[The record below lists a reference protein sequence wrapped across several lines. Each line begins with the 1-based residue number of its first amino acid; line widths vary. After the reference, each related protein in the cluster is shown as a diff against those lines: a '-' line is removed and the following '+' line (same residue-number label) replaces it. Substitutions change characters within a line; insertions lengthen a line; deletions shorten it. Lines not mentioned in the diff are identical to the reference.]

1 MSDPIKTTD
10 ITEAVYEAVTDE
22 TGTTEGLWPE
32 RIAEIAN
39 GLIKAGIVS
48 PPKPPCKH
56 WWDYDEG
63 FWASEC
69 EEQIDTGEGESP
81 SQFCQS
87 CGGKVEIVEAPEK
100 DGDTE

>member
-1 MSDPIKTTD
+1 MSGPIKETD
-10 ITEAVYEAVTDE
+10 ITEAIYEIVTDE
-22 TGTTEGLWPE
+22 VGSSEELWPA

-39 GLIKAGIVS
+39 GLIKTGIVS
-48 PPKPPCKH
+48 LPTPPCKH

-69 EEQIDTGEGESP
+69 DEQIDTGEGESP
-81 SQFCQS
+81 SKYCMS

-100 DGDTE
+100 EGGAE